1 MAAAYPLPMS
11 LLEVDMSGGSVSSP
25 GGDSGSSSAP
35 VTSTLTG
42 IGSSAPIWVGY
53 VAIGCVMLTL
63 FSFITAHGIPSRVAQ
78 VVDIFPTDHWVP
90 DGTPLVKRI
99 TKRGA
104 ACTLA
109 FFAVASAIAAVLLS
123 QWFLSNT
130 ITTAALVPLA
140 TVAGALPVHA
150 DSCSLTV
157 TYLDGDEAACAT
169 RRTAELVSQQFSW
182 ASVTSST
189 AIDVASGS
197 NCSSRWDFSDVSIGA
212 LEGISLSQPAW
223 LMQHVRWS
231 MSCTSAL
238 TAGVTS
244 LRGALTASAAQRL
257 IGTLAVHIGGTATRT
272 IDETGVVADHGVGV
286 VLALQSA
293 TQGGADA
300 GTSVTARDT
309 VTLQWSIQVEANVLV
324 TTLGSRQTWTQLV
337 SGIMG
342 AVVAALSLFRLMFKV
357 VERFADRIIHFVLGN
372 CGRVCGCWRSQWAA
386 RQLKTGIAKGT
397 EMKLGS
403 VLRAAVTNLD
413 KSRASRVEAARAGAA
428 APFTGPWVSN
438 PVMVSRRPSSQV
450 GQSHAAAD
458 VWPGCSDPKRVN
470 EEAMVS
476 IR

>member
-1 MAAAYPLPMS
+1 MDKPGASDFSSCSRNTYNAELGGTNASACVSCPRGTYSTTIGATS
-11 LLEVDMSGGSVSSP
+11 L
-25 GGDSGSSSAP
+25 DSCLSSAQLCLPGYIFDASGACIACGVGMYASIASVCMPCARGTFSASKSAYAQCSDSCPMGKYGIVEGARNEETACGDCP
-35 VTSTLTG
+35 V
-42 IGSSAPIWVGY
+42 
-53 VAIGCVMLTL
+53 
-63 FSFITAHGIPSRVAQ
+63 
-78 VVDIFPTDHWVP
+78 
-90 DGTPLVKRI
+90 GTY
-99 TKRGA
+99 
-104 ACTLA
+104 
-109 FFAVASAIAAVLLS
+109 
-123 QWFLSNT
+123 N
-130 ITTAALVPLA
+130 
-140 TVAGALPVHA
+140 
-150 DSCSLTV
+150 SCSLTV
-157 TYLDGDEAACAT
+157 TYLDGDAAACAT
-169 RRTAELVSQQFSW
+169 RRMAELVSQQFSW

-189 AIDVASGS
+189 AADVASGS

-212 LEGISLSQPAW
+212 LGGISLSQPAW

-293 TQGGADA
+293 TQGGAGA

-386 RQLKTGIAKGT
+386 RQLKTGTAKGA

-403 VLRAAVTNLD
+403 VPRAAVTNLD

-438 PVMVSRRPSSQV
+438 PVIVSRRPSSQV

-458 VWPGCSDPKRVN
+458 VGPGCCDPKRVS